1 MQLEIKDWV
10 EEACR
15 AGELAKKE
23 FYIIQA
29 NVFYLT
35 EEKSVVPAEVCVAR
49 VPRPSRSVPTLTT
62 AACWPGWLSYWALY
76 TLPRARWQTGLV
88 LAWQQ
93 ERAGPSPALRLYSLP
108 CLLFQLARVGGE
120 VTGGTQVPAVSLAE
134 VQLNWDWFLYTPG
147 MACAWHQQRDK
158 TVHCSE
164 ALVRRWSYILLHI
177 CCPRHHLTFLHG
189 RHRPSGSRDT
199 GSSVTSRSDRS
210 RDAVRVPRW
219 VQVVGSRTITVWS
232 R

>member
-1 MQLEIKDWV
+1 VIHP
-10 EEACR
+10 
-15 AGELAKKE
+15 
-23 FYIIQA
+23 
-29 NVFYLT
+29 YL
-35 EEKSVVPAEVCVAR
+35 
-49 VPRPSRSVPTLTT
+49 
-62 AACWPGWLSYWALY
+62 G
-76 TLPRARWQTGLV
+76 
-88 LAWQQ
+88 
-93 ERAGPSPALRLYSLP
+93 
-108 CLLFQLARVGGE
+108 
-120 VTGGTQVPAVSLAE
+120 
-134 VQLNWDWFLYTPG
+134 TPG

-177 CCPRHHLTFLHG
+177 CCPRHHLTFLHS
-189 RHRPSGSRDT
+189 RYRPSGSRDT